1 MDWFNSDYMNN
12 IRKQMIDDKPLKECA
27 GCYKLEKLGVWSP
40 RIDKPEDTSKD
51 IKWMNIKFGNM
62 CNLKC
67 KMCFPFSS
75 SELMNEYKELGWDK
89 DDPNS
94 ETPWKYFPNYM
105 QSDFDWPNNPKALAA
120 LEKVTRLVNKLHFT
134 GGEPMIST
142 AFFKYLKYCIDNNFA
157 KNIDLVVTTNA
168 TTIHPMFVKII
179 KEFKSL
185 HLMCS
190 IDGTDKVYDYVRYP
204 GNWNKTYANF
214 KKYHDIMKDMPNAY
228 LTYNT
233 TVQYFNLHNL
243 VDIAKALD
251 PYVLR
256 KQSEILVVHDP
267 AYMTYKLL
275 PDDFINQCLK
285 QLFNYVIDRSNDEG
299 MTVVTMARNFRR
311 DVMDEAVKQ
320 QLLTKLK
327 WFVSK
332 QDGHRGINIG
342 DYIPEVAPFLK

>member
-1 MDWFNSDYMNN
+1 
-12 IRKQMIDDKPLKECA
+12 
-27 GCYKLEKLGVWSP
+27 
-40 RIDKPEDTSKD
+40 
-51 IKWMNIKFGNM
+51 
-62 CNLKC
+62 
-67 KMCFPFSS
+67 
-75 SELMNEYKELGWDK
+75 
-89 DDPNS
+89 
-94 ETPWKYFPNYM
+94 
-105 QSDFDWPNNPKALAA
+105 
-120 LEKVTRLVNKLHFT
+120 
-134 GGEPMIST
+134 
-142 AFFKYLKYCIDNNFA
+142 
-157 KNIDLVVTTNA
+157 
-168 TTIHPMFVKII
+168 
-179 KEFKSL
+179 
-185 HLMCS
+185 
-190 IDGTDKVYDYVRYP
+190 
-204 GNWNKTYANF
+204 
-214 KKYHDIMKDMPNAY
+214 
-228 LTYNT
+228 
-233 TVQYFNLHNL
+233 VQYFNLHNL